1 MKHANISIFVPHAGC
16 PHQCS
21 FCNQKEIS
29 GAQSQP
35 TPEDVQNII
44 KSALTNPAL
53 SLNDSE
59 IAFFGG
65 SFTAIER
72 DYMIS
77 LLKAAYQF
85 TGDNGFKGI
94 RVSTR
99 PDAIDNE
106 IINILKQYNV
116 TAVELGAQ
124 SMDDNV
130 LQKNMRGHTSADV
143 DKASYLIKK
152 AGISLGLQMMT
163 GLYGD
168 TYDGAVYTA
177 KRIIALKPDT
187 VRIYPTVIM
196 ENTMLGQLYKEGK
209 YQTLSFEDTIKLCA
223 ELLDMFEENNIK
235 VIRLGLHASETLESA
250 MLAGG
255 YHPALREL
263 CEGERFFNR
272 VLDILKQ
279 KNISNRDIIIKV
291 NNRNISKMIGQAKR
305 NIKRLYDLG
314 YNCMVKGDKTIA
326 GNEIYI
332 ESLR

>member
-29 GAQSQP
+29 GTQSQP
-35 TPEDVQNII
+35 TPEDVINII

-77 LLKAAYQF
+77 LLKAAYPF
-85 TGDNGFKGI
+85 TGENGFKGM

-99 PDAIDNE
+99 PDAIDDE
-106 IINILKQYNV
+106 IIKILKQYNV

-163 GLYGD
+163 GLYSD
-168 TYDGAVYTA
+168 TYDGADNTA
-177 KRIIALKPDT
+177 
-187 VRIYPTVIM
+187 
-196 ENTMLGQLYKEGK
+196 
-209 YQTLSFEDTIKLCA
+209 
-223 ELLDMFEENNIK
+223 
-235 VIRLGLHASETLESA
+235 
-250 MLAGG
+250 
-255 YHPALREL
+255 
-263 CEGERFFNR
+263 
-272 VLDILKQ
+272 
-279 KNISNRDIIIKV
+279 
-291 NNRNISKMIGQAKR
+291 
-305 NIKRLYDLG
+305 
-314 YNCMVKGDKTIA
+314 
-326 GNEIYI
+326 
-332 ESLR
+332 